1 MRSRTSSHPRHLSAL
16 GGWALVA
23 ATMMAAPESFPL
35 APDVAAAAGHTAPAR
50 LAGWRHVAGHAV
62 LAGYTVLADSAST
75 VRTAPNAAPM
85 ASECSR
91 RAVGAVAVGTMTG
104 GT

>member
-1 MRSRTSSHPRHLSAL
+1 MRSRTSSHPLHLSAL

-35 APDVAAAAGHTAPAR
+35 APDVAADAGHTAPAR

-62 LAGYTVLADSAST
+62 LAGYTVLAD
-75 VRTAPNAAPM
+75 
-85 ASECSR
+85 
-91 RAVGAVAVGTMTG
+91 
-104 GT
+104 

>member
-23 ATMMAAPESFPL
+23 ATMMAAPEL
-35 APDVAAAAGHTAPAR
+35 YAPHRPQHPAR

-62 LAGYTVLADSAST
+62 LAGYTVLAD
-75 VRTAPNAAPM
+75 
-85 ASECSR
+85 
-91 RAVGAVAVGTMTG
+91 
-104 GT
+104 